1 MLFCRQV
8 NFFPV
13 SRLLVAALAFMI
25 VISSCTAPRKGTY
38 QVNKPFVY
46 NTQIKLE
53 NVQLKPGEK
62 TVLRDALMNQLD
74 DSLQVRTVVSVA
86 KLPFIFYNRLVRPAV
101 FDTVYIGK
109 SKTFMSALL
118 NAQGYFNPT
127 INDTFWIDTVNARS
141 RKRKQIRT
149 YVRFTIDPGKA
160 LRYDSVGYDIRTPE
174 LQQLAMENVEKS
186 LVKKNQPYSIQSI
199 SNELDRLL
207 NIYRDHGYYKI
218 SKEDLYAEHDTVVA
232 ALIDPGLDP
241 FEQFQ
246 LLDSLSKKTREPTIN
261 IVFKQRV
268 PKDSSHLEKYTWGKI
283 NVYPDRQIIEEIP
296 PPVPDTVAINGY
308 TIFPTSVRFKNS
320 FIARNI
326 HLRPGTLYK
335 QSDYFK
341 TINTFNNLGAW
352 QQVDI
357 NLNERKDSSRVLDA
371 DILLYPAK
379 KQSLNIDFETSRNA
393 SDVLTTGSL
402 FGLGLNLGVR
412 NRNGFRESISSSSNV
427 RFGVELGPGIIQTVQ
442 ASFAHNIYVPR
453 FITPFKINTNKLT
466 LPRTVINFNT
476 AYTDRRL
483 FFSVRSVNTS
493 WGYDWT
499 KNNKSW
505 QYTPLNVE
513 YTDVNGTDSLARV
526 QETFKFLK
534 QAFNDGLIISQI
546 LSYTTGNTKG
556 SRIDIFKVRLEE
568 SGAIFGLIK
577 QLERGALRRFVRLDL
592 EYKYFINQAN
602 STWAFRVFG
611 GYGLVYGKNKDG
623 SNENNLPFFKAFFA
637 GGPYSMRAW
646 AVRRLGLGSSDR
658 FDNQKIDRFGDM
670 KLEGNAEFRFNLGT
684 VWGVKVKSALFAD
697 IGNIWAKTID
707 ETTNTRLDST
717 EFNFKRLYTDLGVG
731 TGTSLRFDF
740 DFFLI
745 RLDWAYQIK
754 NPVFAKEN
762 DGWFHKLQIKDGQF
776 QLGIGYPF

>member
-13 SRLLVAALAFMI
+13 SWLLVAALALMI
-25 VISSCTAPRKGTY
+25 ISSCTAPRRGTY

-46 NTQIKLE
+46 NTQIRLH
-53 NVQLKPGEK
+53 NVDLKPGEK
-62 TVLRDALMNQLD
+62 LALRDALTNQLD
-74 DSLQVRTVVSVA
+74 DSLKVRTVVSVA
-86 KLPFIFYNRLVRPAV
+86 KLPFIFYNRLVKPAA
-101 FDTVYIGK
+101 FDTIYIGK

-118 NAQGYFNPT
+118 NAQGYFHPAIT
-127 INDTFWIDTVNARS
+127 DTFWIDTVRAGS
-141 RKRKQIRT
+141 RKSKQIRT
-149 YVRFTIDPGKA
+149 YVRFNVNPGKA
-160 LRYDSVGYDIRTPE
+160 LRYDSVGYDIRTTE
-174 LQQLAMENVEKS
+174 LQQLAMENVKEA
-186 LVKKNQPYSIQSI
+186 LVKKNEPYSIQSI

-218 SKEDLYAEHDTVVA
+218 NKEDLYAEHDTVVA

-261 IVFKQRV
+261 IVFKQRI
-268 PKDSSHLEKYTWGKI
+268 PKDSSHLHKYTWGKI
-283 NVYPDRQIIEEIP
+283 NVYPDRQLIEETP

-308 TIFPTSVRFKNS
+308 TIFPTTVRFKNS

-326 HLRPGTLYK
+326 NLRPGTIYK

-357 NLNERKDSSRVLDA
+357 NLKERSDSSRVLDA
-371 DILLYPAK
+371 DILLFPAK

-453 FITPFKINTNKLT
+453 FITPFKIKTDKLT
-466 LPRTVINFNT
+466 LPRTIINFNT

-505 QYTPLNVE
+505 QYTPLNFE
-513 YTDVNGTDSLARV
+513 YTDVNSTDSLERLK
-526 QETFKFLK
+526 ETFKFLK
-534 QAFNDGLIISQI
+534 QAFNDGMIISQI
-546 LSYTTGNTKG
+546 LSFTTGNTKG
-556 SRIDIFKVRLEE
+556 SRINIFKARLEE

-577 QLERGALRRFVRLDL
+577 DLDRGALRRFARLDL
-592 EYKYFINQAN
+592 EYKYFINQAT
-602 STWAFRVFG
+602 STWAFRIFG

-623 SNENNLPFFKAFFA
+623 SNENNLPFFKAFFG

-646 AVRRLGLGSSDR
+646 SVRRLGLGSSDR
-658 FDNQKIDRFGDM
+658 FEKEKTDRFGDI
-670 KLEGNAEFRFNLGT
+670 KLEGNAEFRFDIGT
-684 VWGVKVKSALFAD
+684 VWGIKVKSALFTD
-697 IGNIWAKTID
+697 VGNIWAKTID
-707 ETTNTRLDST
+707 ETTNTKLDST
-717 EFNFKRLYTDLGVG
+717 EFNFKRLYTDLAVG

-754 NPVFAKEN
+754 NPIFAKEN
-762 DGWFHKLQIKDGQF
+762 GGWFHKMQIKDGQF

>member
-13 SRLLVAALAFMI
+13 SGFLVAALALII
-25 VISSCTAPRKGTY
+25 VLSSCTTPRRGTY
-38 QVNKPFVY
+38 RKDKPFVY
-46 NTQIKLE
+46 NTQIKLVHSPLNAE
-53 NVQLKPGEK
+53 KKLLLKQ
-62 TVLRDALMNQLD
+62 ALTNQID
-74 DSLQVRTVVSVA
+74 DSLKVRTVVSVGFPA
-86 KLPFIFYNRLVRPAV
+86 LFYNRLIKPAV
-101 FDTVYIGK
+101 FDTIYIGR
-109 SKTFMSALL
+109 SKTLLTALL
-118 NAQGYFNPT
+118 NSQGYFNPSIT
-127 INDTFWIDTVNARS
+127 DTFWIDTVKVNNP
-141 RKRKQIRT
+141 RKRQMRAN
-149 YVRFTIDPGKA
+149 VRFFVDPGKA
-160 LRYDSVGYDIRTPE
+160 LRYDSVGYEIRTPE
-174 LQQLAMENVEKS
+174 LQQLAMENVKEA
-186 LVKKNQPYSIQSI
+186 LVKKNETYSIQAI

-218 SKEDLYAEHDTVVA
+218 TKEDLYAEHDTVVA

-241 FEQFQ
+241 FEQFE

-261 IVFKQRV
+261 IVFKQRT
-268 PKDSSHLEKYTWGKI
+268 PKDSSHIQKYTWGKI
-283 NVYPDRQIIEEIP
+283 QVYPDRQLIEVSP
-296 PPVPDTVAINGY
+296 PPVPDTVSINGY

-326 HLRPGTLYK
+326 SLKPDSIYK

-341 TINTFNNLGAW
+341 TVNTFNNLGAW

-357 NLNERKDSSRVLDA
+357 NLKERSDSSRVLDA
-371 DILLYPAK
+371 DIFLFPAK
-379 KQSLNIDFETSRNA
+379 KQSLNIDLESSRNA

-412 NRNGFRESISSSSNV
+412 NRNGFRESISTSSNV

-442 ASFAHNIYVPR
+442 ANFAHNIYVPR
-453 FITPFKINTNKLT
+453 FISPFKIKTDKLT
-466 LPRTVINFNT
+466 SPRTIINFNT
-476 AYTDRRL
+476 AFTDRRD
-483 FFSVRSVNTS
+483 FFTVRSVNTS

-499 KNNKSW
+499 KNKNVW
-505 QYTPLNVE
+505 QYTPLNFE
-513 YTDVNGTDSLARV
+513 YTDLNGSDSLTKV
-526 QETFKFLK
+526 QEDFPYIK

-546 LSYTTGNTKG
+546 LAFTTGNKKG
-556 SRIDIFKVRLEE
+556 LNINIFKARLEE
-568 SGAIFGLIK
+568 SGTIIGLIK
-577 QLERGALRRFVRLDL
+577 DLDRGALRRFVRLDL
-592 EYKYFINQAN
+592 EYKYFINQTN
-602 STWAFRVFG
+602 SAWAFRVFG

-623 SNENNLPFFKAFFA
+623 SDENNLPFFKAFFA

-658 FDNQKIDRFGDM
+658 YEAEDLDRFGDM

-684 VWGVKVKSALFAD
+684 IWGIKLKSALFTD
-697 IGNIWAKTID
+697 MGNIWAKAID
-707 ETTNTRLDST
+707 EATNTKLDST
-717 EFNFKRLYTDLGVG
+717 EFKLSRLYTDLAIG

-745 RLDWAYQIK
+745 RLDWSYQIK
-754 NPVFAKEN
+754 NPIYAKEN

>member
-13 SRLLVAALAFMI
+13 SLFLVAALALI
-25 VISSCTAPRKGTY
+25 TVISSCTTPRKGTY
-38 QVNKPFVY
+38 RKDKPFVY
-46 NTQIKLE
+46 NTQIRLKNVDLNNEDKL
-53 NVQLKPGEK
+53 
-62 TVLRDALMNQLD
+62 VLREALTNQID
-74 DSLQVRTVVSVA
+74 DSLKIRTVVSVGFPA
-86 KLPFIFYNRLVRPAV
+86 LFYNRLVRPAV
-101 FDTVYIGK
+101 FDSIYIGR
-109 SKTFMSALL
+109 SKTFMTALL

-127 INDTFWIDTVNARS
+127 ITDTFWVDTLKRNAQ
-141 RKRKQIRT
+141 KRT
-149 YVRFTIDPGKA
+149 YVRFFVDPGKA
-160 LRYDSVGYDIRTPE
+160 LRYDSVGYDLRTSE
-174 LQQLAMENVEKS
+174 LQQLAMENIGQS
-186 LVKKNQPYSIQSI
+186 LVKKNQNYSIQSI

-241 FEQFQ
+241 FEQFE

-261 IVFKQRV
+261 IVFKQRDI
-268 PKDSSHLEKYTWGKI
+268 KDSTHLQKYTWGNI
-283 NVYPDRQIIEEIP
+283 NVYPDRQLIEEDP
-296 PPVPDTVAINGY
+296 PPVHDTVAINGY
-308 TIFPTSVRFKNS
+308 TIFPTTVRFKNS

-326 HLRPGTLYK
+326 VMRPGTIYK
-335 QSDYFK
+335 QADYFK

-357 NLNERKDSSRVLDA
+357 NLRERADSSRVLDA
-371 DILLYPAK
+371 DILLFPAK

-427 RFGVELGPGIIQTVQ
+427 RFGVELGPGVIQTVQ
-442 ASFAHNIYVPR
+442 ASFAHNIYIPR
-453 FITPFKINTNKLT
+453 FITPVKINTDKLT
-466 LPRTVINFNT
+466 LPRTIINFNT

-505 QYTPLNVE
+505 QYTPLNFE
-513 YTDVNGTDSLARV
+513 YTDVNRTDSLDKV
-526 QETFKFLK
+526 QQRFPFIK

-546 LSYTTGNTKG
+546 LSYTTGNTRG
-556 SRIDIFKVRLEE
+556 SNINIFKARVEE

-577 QLERGALRRFVRLDL
+577 SLERGALRRFVRLDL

-602 STWAFRVFG
+602 STWAFRLFG

-623 SNENNLPFFKAFFA
+623 TNENNLPFFKAFFG

-658 FDNQKIDRFGDM
+658 FEKDKIDRFGDM
-670 KLEGNAEFRFNLGT
+670 KIEGNAEFRFDVAT
-684 VWGVKVKSALFAD
+684 VFGVKVKSALFTD
-697 IGNIWAKTID
+697 IGNIWAKTFDI
-707 ETTNTRLDST
+707 NGVRLDST
-717 EFNFKRLYTDLGVG
+717 QFQLGKLYNDIAVG

-754 NPVFAKEN
+754 NPVFAKED
-762 DGWFHKLQIKDGQF
+762 DGWFHKMQIKDGQF

>member
-8 NFFPV
+8 NFFPE
-13 SRLLVAALAFMI
+13 SWLLVAALAWMI
-25 VISSCTAPRKGTY
+25 ISSCTAPRKGTY
-38 QVNKPFVY
+38 QRDKPFVY
-46 NTQIKLE
+46 DTRIKLE
-53 NVQLKPGEK
+53 NVSLKPGEK
-62 TVLRDALMNQLD
+62 LALREALTNQLD
-74 DSLQVRTVVSVA
+74 DSLQIRTVVSV
-86 KLPFIFYNRLVRPAV
+86 KFPFIFYNRLVKPAV
-101 FDTVYIGK
+101 FDTIYIGK

-118 NAQGYFNPT
+118 NAQGYFHPT
-127 INDTFWIDTVNARS
+127 ITDTFWIDTIRAQNS
-141 RKRKQIRT
+141 KRKQIRT
-149 YVRFTIDPGKA
+149 YVRFNVNPGNA
-160 LRYDSVGYDIRTPE
+160 LRYDSVAYDIRTPE
-174 LQQLAMENVEKS
+174 LQQLAMENLGKS
-186 LVKKNQPYSIQSI
+186 LVKKNEQYSIQSI

-246 LLDSLSKKTREPTIN
+246 LLDSLSKKKREPTIN
-261 IVFKQRV
+261 IIFKQRT

-283 NVYPDRQIIEEIP
+283 DVYPDRQLLEENA
-296 PPVPDTVAINGY
+296 PVRDSVFINGY
-308 TIFPTSVRFKNS
+308 TIFPTTVRFKNS

-326 HLRPGTLYK
+326 NIRPGSIYR
-335 QSDYFK
+335 QSEYFK

-357 NLNERKDSSRVLDA
+357 NLKERNDSSRVLDA
-371 DILLYPAK
+371 DVLLFPAK

-453 FITPFKINTNKLT
+453 FITPFKINTDKLT
-466 LPRTVINFNT
+466 QPRTVINFNT

-499 KNNKSW
+499 KNNHSW
-505 QYTPLNVE
+505 QYTPLNFE
-513 YTDVNGTDSLARV
+513 YTDVNSTDSLEKL
-526 QETFKFLK
+526 QNTFKFLR

-546 LSYTTGNTKG
+546 LSYTTGNTRG
-556 SRIDIFKVRLEE
+556 SNINIFKGRLEE

-592 EYKYFINQAN
+592 EYKYFINHAS
-602 STWAFRVFG
+602 STWAFRLFG
-611 GYGLVYGKNKDG
+611 GYGLVYGKVKDG

-646 AVRRLGLGSSDR
+646 SVRRLGLGSSDR
-658 FDNQKIDRFGDM
+658 FEAEKIDRFGDM
-670 KLEGNAEFRFNLGT
+670 KLEGNAEFRFDLGT
-684 VWGVKVKSALFAD
+684 IWGVKVKSALFTD
-697 IGNIWAKTID
+697 VGNIWAKTID

-717 EFNFKRLYTDLGVG
+717 EFNFRRLYTDLGVG

>member
-13 SRLLVAALAFMI
+13 SWLLVAALAFM
-25 VISSCTAPRKGTY
+25 VTSSCTAPRKGTY
-38 QVNKPFVY
+38 QLNKPFVY
-46 NTQIKLE
+46 NTQIKLK
-53 NVQLKPGEK
+53 NVDLKPGEK
-62 TVLRDALMNQLD
+62 IALRDALINQLD
-74 DSLQVRTVVSVA
+74 DSLKVRTVVSVA
-86 KLPFIFYNRLVRPAV
+86 RLPFIFYNRLVKPAA
-101 FDTVYIGK
+101 FDTIYIGK

-118 NAQGYFNPT
+118 NAQGYFHPT
-127 INDTFWIDTVNARS
+127 IRDTFWIDTVNAAS

-149 YVRFTIDPGKA
+149 YVRFTVDPGKA
-160 LRYDSVGYDIRTPE
+160 LRYDSIGYDIRTPE
-174 LQQLAMENVEKS
+174 LQQLAMENKDKA
-186 LVKKNQPYSIQSI
+186 LVKKNQTYSIQSI

-241 FEQFQ
+241 FEQFR

-261 IVFKQRV
+261 IVFKQRT
-268 PKDSSHLEKYTWGKI
+268 PKDSSRLQKYTWGKI
-283 NVYPDRQIIEEIP
+283 NVYPDRQLIEEIP
-296 PPVPDTVAINGY
+296 PPVPDTVEINGY
-308 TIFPTSVRFKNS
+308 TIFPTTVRFKNS

-326 HLRPGTLYK
+326 NLRPGTLYK

-357 NLNERKDSSRVLDA
+357 NLNERTDSSKVLDA
-371 DILLYPAK
+371 DILLFPAK
-379 KQSLNIDFETSRNA
+379 KQNLNIDLETSRNA

-402 FGLGLNLGVR
+402 FGIGLNLGVR
-412 NRNGFRESISSSSNV
+412 NRNGFRESIASSSNV

-453 FITPFKINTNKLT
+453 FITPFKINTEKLT
-466 LPRTVINFNT
+466 LPRSIFNFNT

-493 WGYDWT
+493 WSYDWT

-505 QYTPLNVE
+505 QYTPLNFE
-513 YTDVNGTDSLARV
+513 YTDVNSTDSLERL
-526 QETFKFLK
+526 QQTFKFLK

-546 LSYTTGNTKG
+546 LSYTTGNTRG
-556 SRIDIFKVRLEE
+556 SRINIFKARVEE
-568 SGAIFGLIK
+568 SGAILGLMK
-577 QLERGALRRFVRLDL
+577 ELERGALRRFVRLDL
-592 EYKYFINQAN
+592 EYKYFINQAT
-602 STWAFRVFG
+602 STWAFRIFG
-611 GYGLVYGKNKDG
+611 GYGLAYGKNRDG
-623 SNENNLPFFKAFFA
+623 SDENNLPFFKAFFG

-646 AVRRLGLGSSDR
+646 SVRRLGLGSSDR
-658 FDNQKIDRFGDM
+658 FEQEKIDRFGDM
-670 KLEGNAEFRFNLGT
+670 KLEGNAEFRFDLGSL
-684 VWGVKVKSALFAD
+684 WGVKVKSALFTD
-697 IGNIWAKTID
+697 MGNIWAKTID
-707 ETTNTRLDST
+707 QTTNTRLDST
-717 EFNFKRLYTDLGVG
+717 EFNFKRLYTDLAIG

-754 NPVFAKEN
+754 NPIFAKEN
-762 DGWFHKLQIKDGQF
+762 EGWFHKLQIKDGQF

>member
-13 SRLLVAALAFMI
+13 SGFLVAASALI
-25 VISSCTAPRKGTY
+25 ILISSCTTPRAGTY
-38 QVNKPFVY
+38 RKDKPFVY
-46 NTQIKLE
+46 NTQIKLINVDLNAE
-53 NVQLKPGEK
+53 NKLLLKEG
-62 TVLRDALMNQLD
+62 LNNQLD
-74 DSLQVRTVVSVA
+74 DSLKIRTVLSVGFP
-86 KLPFIFYNRLVRPAV
+86 KLFYNRLVKPAA
-101 FDTVYIGK
+101 FDSMYIGR
-109 SKTFMSALL
+109 SKTFMTALL

-127 INDTFWIDTVNARS
+127 ITDTFWIDTIRNNQ
-141 RKRKQIRT
+141 KRT
-149 YVRFTIDPGKA
+149 YVRFFVDPGKA

-174 LQQLAMENVEKS
+174 LQQLAMENVKGA
-186 LVKKNQPYSIQSI
+186 LVKKNGSYSIQSI

-207 NIYRDHGYYKI
+207 NIYRDNGYYKI

-241 FEQFQ
+241 FEQFE

-261 IVFKQRV
+261 IVFKQRI
-268 PKDSSHLEKYTWGKI
+268 PKDSTHLQKYTWGNI
-283 NVYPDRQIIEEIP
+283 HVYPDRQLIEEDP

-308 TIFPTSVRFKNS
+308 TIFPTTVRFKNS
-320 FIARNI
+320 FVARNI
-326 HLRPGTLYK
+326 NLRPGSLYR

-357 NLNERKDSSRVLDA
+357 NLRERNDSSRVLDA
-371 DILLYPAK
+371 DILLFPAK
-379 KQSLNIDFETSRNA
+379 KQSLNIDLETSRNA

-402 FGLGLNLGVR
+402 FGLGLNLGIR

-453 FITPFKINTNKLT
+453 FISPIKFNTEKLT
-466 LPRTVINFNT
+466 LPRTIINFNT
-476 AYTDRRL
+476 AYTDRRE

-505 QYTPLNVE
+505 QYTPLNFE
-513 YTDVNGTDSLARV
+513 YTDVNRTDSLDKV
-526 QETFKFLK
+526 QDSFPFIR

-556 SRIDIFKVRLEE
+556 SKINIFKARLEE

-577 QLERGALRRFVRLDL
+577 NLERGALRRFVRLDL

-602 STWAFRVFG
+602 STWAFRLFG
-611 GYGLVYGKNKDG
+611 GYGLVYGKTKEGD
-623 SNENNLPFFKAFFA
+623 ENNLPFWKAFFG

-646 AVRRLGLGSSDR
+646 AVRRLGLGSADIFEGKR
-658 FDNQKIDRFGDM
+658 IDRFGDM
-670 KLEGNAEFRFNLGT
+670 KLEGNAEFRFDIGT
-684 VWGVKVKSALFAD
+684 LFGVKLKSALFTD
-697 IGNIWAKTID
+697 MGNIWAKTYD
-707 ETTNTRLDST
+707 EDTNTKLDST
-717 EFNFKRLYTDLGVG
+717 EFSLNRLYTDLAIGA
-731 TGTSLRFDF
+731 GTSLRFDF

-745 RLDWAYQIK
+745 RLDWSYQVK
-754 NPVFAKEN
+754 NPVFAKEP
-762 DGWFHKLQIKDGQF
+762 DGGWFHKLQINDGQF

>member
-13 SRLLVAALAFMI
+13 SRLMVAVLALMI
-25 VISSCTAPRKGTY
+25 ITASCTAPRKGTY
-38 QVNKPFVY
+38 NKNKPFVY

-53 NVQLKPGEK
+53 NTKLKPGEK
-62 TVLRDALMNQLD
+62 LALREALTNQLD
-74 DSLQVRTVVSVA
+74 DSLKVRTVVSVVR
-86 KLPFIFYNRLVRPAV
+86 LPFIFYNRLVKPAA
-101 FDTVYIGK
+101 FDTVYIDK

-127 INDTFWIDTVNARS
+127 IRDTFWIDTINASS

-149 YVRFTIDPGKA
+149 FVRFTVDPGKA

-174 LQQLAMENVEKS
+174 LQQLALENISKS
-186 LVKKNQPYSIQSI
+186 FVKKNESYSIQSI

-268 PKDSSHLEKYTWGKI
+268 PKDSTHLEKYTWGDI
-283 NVYPDRQIIEEIP
+283 HVYPDRQLLEENP
-296 PPVPDTVAINGY
+296 PPVPDTVVINGY
-308 TIFPTSVRFKNS
+308 TIFPTTVRFKNS

-326 HLRPGTLYK
+326 NLRPGTLYK

-357 NLNERKDSSRVLDA
+357 NLKERKDSSRVLDA
-371 DILLYPAK
+371 NILLYPAK

-402 FGLGLNLGVR
+402 FGLGLNIGVR

-453 FITPFKINTNKLT
+453 FITPFKINTEKLT
-466 LPRTVINFNT
+466 QPRTVINFNT

-483 FFSVRSVNTS
+483 FFSVRSINTS

-513 YTDVNGTDSLARV
+513 YTDLNSTDSLKKIQDSFPFIR
-526 QETFKFLK
+526 
-534 QAFNDGLIISQI
+534 QAFNDGFIVSQI
-546 LSYTTGNTKG
+546 LSYTTGKTRG
-556 SRIDIFKVRLEE
+556 SRINIFKARIEE
-568 SGAIFGLIK
+568 SGAILGLIK
-577 QLERGALRRFVRLDL
+577 ELDRGALRRFVRLDL
-592 EYKYFINQAN
+592 EYKYFINQTS

-611 GYGLVYGKNKDG
+611 GYGLAYGKTSDG
-623 SNENNLPFFKAFFA
+623 KENNLPFFKAFFG

-646 AVRRLGLGSSDR
+646 SVRRLGLGSSDR
-658 FDNQKIDRFGDM
+658 LDKQKLDRFGDL
-670 KLEGNAEFRFNLGT
+670 KLEGNVEFRFDIGT
-684 VWGVKVKSALFAD
+684 VWGVKVKSALFTD
-697 IGNIWAKTID
+697 MGNIWAKTYD
-707 ETTNTRLDST
+707 NNGVKFDST
-717 EFNFKRLYTDLGVG
+717 EFRLNRLYTDLAIG

-754 NPVFAKEN
+754 NPVYAKEN
-762 DGWFHKLQIKDGQF
+762 EGWFHKLQVKDGQF